1 MCASSDRPDEA
12 LARPDAGTAT
22 GVGVLVLAGS
32 SGRVETQRVRLLA
45 AAGAVASSVRWFGG
59 AGQPPGICEVPLE
72 TFTAALDRLA
82 PECDRLAVI
91 GTSKGAEAALLLA
104 AHDRRVAVVAAF
116 APTHV
121 VWANVG
127 AGTDGRDRPQRSS
140 WTLRGTPLPFVP
152 YTDDWEPDTDPP
164 AYRGAYE
171 ASLERYPGQVERAA
185 VGAERIRG
193 DVLLV
198 AGEQDA
204 VWPGADWA
212 RRIADR
218 RAEHGLPTTLVVEP
232 GAGHRA
238 LLPGETRPEVSRPL
252 AYGGSDDADRRLG
265 ERAWTELVRM
275 LPLRP

>member
-1 MCASSDRPDEA
+1 MCASSDRPEGA
-12 LARPDAGTAT
+12 LARPEAGTAT

-32 SGRVETQRVRLLA
+32 SGRIETQRVRLLA

-72 TFTAALDRLA
+72 TFAARSTGSRRSATGSPSSGPRRAPRRLCSS
-82 PECDRLAVI
+82 PR
-91 GTSKGAEAALLLA
+91 TTGA
-104 AHDRRVAVVAAF
+104 VAVVAAF

-140 WTLRGTPLPFVP
+140 WTLCGTPLPFVP

-198 AGEQDA
+198 AGGQDA

-238 LLPGETRPEVSRPL
+238 LLPGETRPQGSRPL

-275 LPLRP
+275 LPLRA

>member
-1 MCASSDRPDEA
+1 MRASSDRAEEV
-12 LARPDAGTAT
+12 LARPVPGRAT
-22 GVGVLVLAGS
+22 GVGVLVLGGS
-32 SGRVETQRVRLLA
+32 SGRVETQRVGLLA

-72 TFTAALDRLA
+72 TFGAALDRLA
-82 PECDRLAVI
+82 PECDRLAVL

-152 YTDDWEPDTDPP
+152 YTDDWEPDCDPP

-171 ASLERYPGQVERAA
+171 ASLARYPGQVERAA

-193 DVLLV
+193 EVLLV
-198 AGEQDA
+198 AGGDDA
-204 VWPGADWA
+204 VWPGADWS
-212 RRIADR
+212 RRLADR
-218 RAEHGLPTTLVVEP
+218 RAEHGLPTTVVVEP
-232 GAGHRA
+232 GAGHRV
-238 LLPGETRPEVSRPL
+238 LLPGETRPQQSRPL
-252 AYGGSDDADRRLG
+252 AYGGTDEADRRLG
-265 ERAWTELVRM
+265 GRAWAELARL